1 MRKIMTMRRVI
12 FAATLA
18 ALLPTVEALGQKMI
32 DWGQKSLSLDTGMSE
47 DVVMKAVGQSPKSAE
62 VGVCSGQYGSPAGV
76 PVTCKIHLYGKNGE
90 LIVRFKKESGKWLSY
105 SWSVHDRQ

>member
-1 MRKIMTMRRVI
+1 MPKIMTMRRVI

-18 ALLPTVEALGQKMI
+18 ALLPTVEAWSKDII

-47 DVVMKAVGQSPKSAE
+47 DVVMKTLGQSPKSAE
-62 VGVCSGQYGSPAGV
+62 VGVCSGHYGSLTGD
-76 PVTCKIHLYGKNGE
+76 PVTCKIHAYGKNGE

-105 SWSVHDRQ
+105 SWSVHDHQ